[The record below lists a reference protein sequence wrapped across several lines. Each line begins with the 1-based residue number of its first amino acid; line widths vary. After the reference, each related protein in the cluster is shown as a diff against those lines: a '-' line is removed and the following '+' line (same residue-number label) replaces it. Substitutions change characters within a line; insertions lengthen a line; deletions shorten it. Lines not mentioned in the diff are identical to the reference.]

1 MKHLTL
7 FCLLVLCLYALDE
20 NDVAQEIQNAKTI
33 EELSTQMQNAPRQ
46 YRHRYIQAIKERARI
61 ENEAK
66 REQMMSTLN
75 AEKNEDV
82 TTQQINALTGR
93 GSNGNSS
100 SASSGACNGSGSGSG
115 SGSGKGSNGGKGGGG
130 KGGK

>member
-20 NDVAQEIQNAKTI
+20 NDVVQEIQNTKSI
-33 EELSTQMQNAPRQ
+33 EELSTQMQYAPRQ

-66 REQMMSTLN
+66 REQLMSTLN
-75 AEKNEDV
+75 AEKSEDIQ
-82 TTQQINALTGR
+82 TQQINALTGR
-93 GSNGNSS
+93 SSNGNSS
-100 SASSGACNGSGSGSG
+100 GSCNG
-115 SGSGKGSNGGKGGGG
+115 NGGKGGGG
-130 KGGK
+130 KGGGGKGGK